1 MAYKLKLIQ
10 FLNRT
15 FLPLTLVAFSHVFG
29 QTVAFT
35 PAGQA
40 SGFSKYN
47 LTVSTANGTD
57 GAGGFSMAGTN
68 FAAATRYLI
77 KISFDGGTN
86 WYEIAN
92 ATATSG
98 TWQGDGLFKTT
109 DAQTFQIA
117 WSHSR
122 MADELAAWPG
132 AVNTGTINLRISNI
146 AESVHYPSSTGAAF
160 VLDLVQPSINTSV
173 ISSNNSTNNAY
184 ATTGNQITVTFTTS
198 EDLDNSDNPIV
209 GTISGVSA
217 SVTGS
222 AQSWTVYNII
232 STHADGTAT

>member
-15 FLPLTLVAFSHVFG
+15 FVPLTLVAFAHVFG

-77 KISFDGGTN
+77 KISF
-86 WYEIAN
+86 
-92 ATATSG
+92 
-98 TWQGDGLFKTT
+98 K
-109 DAQTFQIA
+109 
-117 WSHSR
+117 
-122 MADELAAWPG
+122 
-132 AVNTGTINLRISNI
+132 
-146 AESVHYPSSTGAAF
+146 
-160 VLDLVQPSINTSV
+160 
-173 ISSNNSTNNAY
+173 
-184 ATTGNQITVTFTTS
+184 
-198 EDLDNSDNPIV
+198 
-209 GTISGVSA
+209 
-217 SVTGS
+217 
-222 AQSWTVYNII
+222 QSM
-232 STHADGTAT
+232 